1 MRDYFK
7 KLLDI
12 SLTSFV
18 VTQTTLLGDLSD
30 EMKTYYSDYMIDAA
44 VPLLVHDQWAQ
55 KHPIPKNGGKI
66 IEFRKYSPLAKALT
80 ALTEGATPAG
90 NSLSMSVIN
99 ATIKQYGDFIELSD
113 LLLLT
118 AIDNNLV
125 MASKLLGNQSG
136 ETLDTVSREVMNG
149 GTNVQYGD
157 ADVAS
162 RFLLVGG
169 ESSGNHY
176 LDVNTIRRAV
186 RTMKKNKAKKI
197 NGDYV
202 AIINQDAAYDLM
214 GDSKWEDIHKYTEIE
229 NMYAGEIGR
238 IHGVRFVET
247 TEAKIFYAE
256 DLVATGGA
264 NDARTLTCAAGY
276 STKVVT
282 IDEALSTADA
292 AALVG
297 RYVIIDGEKHLIAS
311 AASGVAGS
319 ATFTVTDTPSES
331 PADGDIAYPGEAGAK
346 GRTVYSTLILGADAY
361 GTTEVAGGGL
371 EFIVKQ
377 LGSAGSSDALNQRAT
392 SGWKATK
399 VTELLVDAYLLR
411 IENTT
416 TFNDEEAN

>member
-12 SLTSFV
+12 SLSSFV

-80 ALTEGATPAG
+80 ALTEGVTPAG

-157 ADVAS
+157 ADVVS
-162 RFLLVGG
+162 RYLLVGG
-169 ESSGNHY
+169 ESTGNHY

-214 GDSKWEDIHKYTEIE
+214 GDSKWEDFHKYAEPSE
-229 NMYAGEIGR
+229 LYSGEIGR

-256 DLVATGGA
+256 DLVDA
-264 NDARTLTCAAGY
+264 ARTLTVASCTA
-276 STKVVT
+276 KVVT
-282 IDEALSTADA
+282 VDETLTAADQLA
-292 AALVG
+292 IVG

-311 AASGVAGS
+311 AAAN
-319 ATFTVTDTPSES
+319 TITVTDTPVEA
-331 PADGDIAYPGEAGAK
+331 PVDGDIVYPGEAGAK

-399 VTELLVDAYLLR
+399 VTELLVDTYLLR